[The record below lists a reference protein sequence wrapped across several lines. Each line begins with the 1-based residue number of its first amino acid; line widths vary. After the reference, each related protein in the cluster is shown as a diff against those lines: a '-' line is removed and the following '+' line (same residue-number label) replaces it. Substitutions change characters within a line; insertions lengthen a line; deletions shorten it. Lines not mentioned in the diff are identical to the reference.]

1 MSTTVESIVMPPV
14 RVSQKST
21 HASPAWLVNPWF
33 DALFLANVAWPVLAA
48 LLVWFGPEFH
58 EGTRFWQV
66 YFVTA
71 PHRWITLALVFLD
84 RDRFQERPRTFVL
97 LAVAVIALC
106 FTVRISTGTLTCL
119 LAIDYLWNAWH
130 FASQHAGIVRIYA
143 RQSGASQS
151 GGQAGLEKLL
161 IRGFVL
167 YVILRMSGL
176 EWSLIGENLQSFALV
191 SADWSPARLEAWLQ
205 GIDWCV
211 LGLPA
216 VLATIVLG
224 NRGRND
230 RGGLLYLASFL
241 SLYGALLAAVHVH
254 RFDLVLLL
262 STVSALF
269 HATEYLAIVSWSVQR
284 RFPGRSTDHNLLARM
299 VPQWGLAVGSLAISL
314 AVIGWVSDRQTLQGW
329 LLLNIVAAF
338 LHYAYDGLIWKRGRG
353 AARRTA

>member
-1 MSTTVESIVMPPV
+1 MSTTVESPVLPPV
-14 RVSQKST
+14 RVSPQGA
-21 HASPAWLVNPWF
+21 HASPVWLVSPWF

-48 LLVWFGPEFH
+48 LLIWFGPEFH

-84 RDRFQERPRTFVL
+84 RDRFQERPTTFVL
-97 LAVAVIALC
+97 LAVAVVALC
-106 FTVRISTGTLTCL
+106 FMVRISTGTLTCL

-143 RQSGASQS
+143 RQSGKSQS

-161 IRGFVL
+161 IRGFIL

-176 EWSLIGENLQSFALV
+176 EWSLIGENLAHFALV

-205 GIDWCV
+205 GVDWLV
-211 LGLPA
+211 LGLPVVLICV
-216 VLATIVLG
+216 VLA
-224 NRGRND
+224 NRARKD
-230 RGGLLYLASFL
+230 RGGLLYLVSFL

-269 HATEYLAIVSWSVQR
+269 HATEYLAIVTWSVQR
-284 RFPGRSTDHNLLARM
+284 RFPGRAAERNLLARM
-299 VPQWGLAVGSLAISL
+299 VPQWGLAVGSLALSL
-314 AVIGWVSDRQTLQGW
+314 AVIGWVSDRQTLQGC
-329 LLLNIVAAF
+329 LMLNIVAAF

-353 AARRTA
+353 ATRRTA